1 MDKMDTQAK
10 EKLALAEAKYQKLIT
25 ILRAMH
31 QVPLR
36 KSGKLDA
43 LEKEL
48 PELAKQYRSITE
60 QKANCS
66 AEKDKKEN

>member
-1 MDKMDTQAK
+1 M
-10 EKLALAEAKYQKLIT
+10 
-25 ILRAMH
+25 RAMH

-36 KSGKLDA
+36 KSGKPDA

-60 QKANCS
+60 QKANYS

>member
-1 MDKMDTQAK
+1 M
-10 EKLALAEAKYQKLIT
+10 
-25 ILRAMH
+25 RAMH

-36 KSGKLDA
+36 KSGKPDA

-48 PELAKQYRSITE
+48 ADLAKQYRSITE

-66 AEKDKKEN
+66 AEKEKKEN